1 MENWIW
7 LDMDGTFV
15 NLYGVDGW
23 LSMLIAEDTTPYEV
37 AKPMHNMS
45 LLARLLNRAKEKGWN
60 LGIISW
66 TSKNGSET
74 FNKAVKAVKIKWV
87 GRRLHSVDFD
97 RIDIV
102 DYGTPKEIGRS
113 GVLFDDEEPNRAN
126 WNGQAYEPSYLIE
139 FLKTL

>member
-1 MENWIW
+1 MEKWIW

-23 LSMLIAEDTTPYEV
+23 LPMLIAEDTTPYEV
-37 AKPMHNMS
+37 AKPMLNMN
-45 LLARLLNRAKEKGWN
+45 LLARLLNRAKEKGWK

-66 TSKNGSET
+66 TSKNGSKSY
-74 FNKAVKAVKIKWV
+74 NKAVKVVKTKWV
-87 GRRLHSVDFD
+87 GRRLRSVDFD

-102 DYGTPKEIGRS
+102 DYGTPKELGRS
-113 GVLFDDEEPNRAN
+113 GVLFDDEEPNRTN
-126 WNGQAYEPSYLIE
+126 WNGQAYDPSYLIE

>member
-1 MENWIW
+1 MEKWIW

-23 LSMLIAEDTTPYEV
+23 LPMVVAEDTTPYEV
-37 AKPMHNMS
+37 AKPMLNMN
-45 LLARLLNRAKEKGWN
+45 LLARLLNRAKEKGWK

-66 TSKNGSET
+66 TSKNGSKAY
-74 FNKAVKAVKIKWV
+74 NKAVKVIKTKWV
-87 GRRLHSVDFD
+87 GRRLRSVNFD

-102 DYGTPKEIGRS
+102 DYGTPKELGRS
-113 GVLFDDEEPNRAN
+113 GILFDDEEPNRTN
-126 WNGQAYEPSYLIE
+126 WNGQAYDPSYLIE